1 MKLCSRTREKGTTT
15 IEFAL
20 LFPLAMIITFFATV
34 ILFRYVDALMMTY
47 QANRVARVQSMTESI
62 PPSIQQEMQ
71 TLPLLNQFQD
81 RSIQIIL
88 HQDGRVESEIQVQQ
102 GLIPE
107 YLITLS
113 LSETARNSTDHYKS
127 ITERAIFIYGFE

>member
-20 LFPLAMIITFFATV
+20 LFPLAMLITFFATV
-34 ILFRYVDALMMTY
+34 ILFRNVDALMMTY
-47 QANRVARVQSMTESI
+47 QVNRIARIQSMTESI
-62 PPSIQQEMQ
+62 PSSVQQEMQ
-71 TLPLLNQFQD
+71 TLPLLNQFED
-81 RSIQIIL
+81 RSIQIVL

-107 YLITLS
+107 FLITLS
-113 LSETARNSTDHYKS
+113 LSETARNSTDHYNS